1 MSSGSLY
8 PNYICPAMIDLL
20 IHGFISKILAVSAE
34 QWSKK
39 CGRLRPQVKKTPPN
53 FNQWGY
59 L

>member
-39 CGRLRPQVKKTPPN
+39 CGSLRPQVKKKAPK
-53 FNQWGY
+53 F
-59 L
+59 